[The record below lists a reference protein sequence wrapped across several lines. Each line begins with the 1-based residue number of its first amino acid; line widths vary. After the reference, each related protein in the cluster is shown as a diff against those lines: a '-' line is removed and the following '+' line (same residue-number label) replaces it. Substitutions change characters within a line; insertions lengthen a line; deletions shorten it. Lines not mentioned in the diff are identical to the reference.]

1 VAACASGSGTSRQRF
16 GLRRQSDRDDG
27 AFERTTGVPDPT
39 RAVRAKAVSPLCSAT
54 ALQDLAARRTFHG
67 QARSTFSVLVWLAL
81 VLATASARAAQPTNP
96 PIILTV
102 EGTNVF
108 IQRVGSRDWDPAYP
122 NQILA
127 ARDRGRTGIRSRTS
141 VRLSDLS
148 VMHIAERSEFE
159 IKPLPDPKVEAEFSL
174 FRGLLYLLNRDR
186 PGKHRFITPTATAA
200 TRGTEFTLEVEEA
213 TGRTLL
219 TVLEGEAELG
229 NSIGSVI
236 LASGEQ
242 GVAVPGQMPTKTAV
256 IDTTNIVQWCL
267 YYPGVLDLDELELAA
282 GEQLPIADSLTA
294 YRSGDLLRAVSG
306 YPADRT
312 PASDSEKVYLAA
324 LLLAVGNVTQA
335 EALFASMPAAT
346 TLNSRPARLANAL
359 RLVIATVKRR
369 SAPSDLG
376 PRASGAAPPLAT
388 ELLARS
394 YREQAGHRL
403 DDALASAKLAV
414 EKSPQFA
421 FGWARV
427 AELEFSQGRAKP
439 ALAALEKS
447 LVLAQRNA
455 QAIALKG
462 FLLSAQNRIREAIT
476 TFDQAIEIDG
486 GLGNAW
492 LGRGLCRIRQG
503 RAEEG
508 RFDLQVAATMEPQ
521 RSLLRSYLG
530 KAFSNAGDA
539 RHAEKELRLAREI
552 DAGDPTPLLYSALLL
567 QQQNRINEGVRDL
580 QQSQAL
586 NENRALYRSQ
596 LLLDQDR
603 AVRGANLANL
613 YRDAGMI
620 DVSVREAGR
629 AVSADY
635 ANSSAHLFLANSF
648 NELRDPRRVNQR
660 YETAWFSE
668 YLVGNLLAPVGAGAL
683 SQTVSQQE
691 YSKLFEQD
699 RFGIVNDTTYAS
711 HGQWIQNAAQFGTF
725 GNLSYA
731 AEVFY
736 NTDNGWRPNN
746 DWEQLS
752 TALTLKYQITAQ
764 DSVYVRAS
772 YETVES
778 GDPAQYYKRSESNP
792 VLRLEETQ
800 EPFVIAGYHH
810 EWRPGVHTLLLAGRF
825 DDTLRAS
832 NPTNRVLFFNRL
844 LGPISSVSPL
854 PYDQSYRD
862 NQVLYAVEAQ
872 QIWRHRDHTFLAGA
886 RFQAGDHDTRNAQNP
901 YGPPVVFPIDQ
912 SFENDLQRQTYY
924 LYDQWQFWPT
934 LTLVGGVSYD
944 RVEFPENFRYG
955 PISDAEETRDQVSP
969 KAGVVFTPF
978 KDTTIRGAYFR
989 SLGGVSIDQSVRL
1002 EPSQV
1007 AGFNQAYRSLIPESV
1022 AGDNSA
1028 PTFDTWAFSIEQ
1040 KLGRGTFLGVS
1051 AEIHASEVK
1060 RRVGVIEFR
1069 PPPVP
1074 GPALFAET
1082 TRERLDYNERSLAV
1096 TFNQLLSDEWSIG
1109 AAYRISKADLEDTF
1123 PDVPASAAIAP
1134 GFQLNQNV
1142 EAVLQQVYLSAFY
1155 NHPSGFFG
1163 GASGIWNLQSNQ
1175 GYSPDKPGDD
1185 FWQFNVEAGW
1195 RFLRRRLEAR
1205 VALLNITDRDYRLNP
1220 LNLTSE
1226 LPHGREIVTSL
1237 RFNF

>member
-1 VAACASGSGTSRQRF
+1 LNIAGTTWKSCSLRWFLGVALFIPSWLSAQ
-16 GLRRQSDRDDG
+16 
-27 AFERTTGVPDPT
+27 EN
-39 RAVRAKAVSPLCSAT
+39 AVRP
-54 ALQDLAARRTFHG
+54 Q
-67 QARSTFSVLVWLAL
+67 
-81 VLATASARAAQPTNP
+81 TNP
-96 PIILTV
+96 PIVLAV

-108 IQRVGSRDWDPAYP
+108 IQRFRSNTWESAYP

-127 ARDRGRTGIRSRTS
+127 AKDRGRTGIRSRTS

-148 VMHIAERSEFE
+148 VMHIGERSEFE
-159 IKPLPDPKVEAEFSL
+159 IQPLPDSKVEAEFSL

-200 TRGTEFTLEVEEA
+200 TRGTEFTLEVDEA

-219 TVLEGEAELG
+219 TVLEGEAVLS
-229 NSIGSVI
+229 NTVGSVI
-236 LASGEQ
+236 IASGEQ
-242 GVAVPGQMPTKTAV
+242 AMANLGQMPTKTAV
-256 IDTTNIVQWCL
+256 IDTTNVVQWCL
-267 YYPGVLDLDELELAA
+267 YYPGILDLDELGLTPA
-282 GEQLPIADSLTA
+282 EQIPIAASIAA
-294 YRSGDLLRAVSG
+294 YRSGDLLRAVSA
-306 YPADRT
+306 YPADRV
-312 PASDSEKVYLAA
+312 PVSDAEKVYLAA
-324 LLLAVGNVTQA
+324 LLLAVGQVTQA
-335 EALFASMPAAT
+335 EAL
-346 TLNSRPARLANAL
+346 LNSVPSFATSSSLPARLSRSL

-369 SAPSDLG
+369 
-376 PRASGAAPPLAT
+376 ASSSTLNSQLSTPLAT
-388 ELLARS
+388 ELLAKS
-394 YREQAGHRL
+394 YQQQSDLNLE
-403 DDALASAKLAV
+403 DALASAELAV
-414 EKSPQFA
+414 QKSPQFA
-421 FGWARV
+421 FGWTRV
-427 AELEFSQGRAKP
+427 AELKFSQGRINP
-439 ALAALEKS
+439 ALPALEKS
-447 LVLAQRNA
+447 LALAPRNA

-462 FLLSAQNRIREAIT
+462 FLRAAQNRIHEAST
-476 TFDQAIEIDG
+476 LFDQAIEIDG

-492 LGRGLCRIRQG
+492 LGRGLCRIRLG
-503 RAEEG
+503 HAEEG
-508 RFDLQVAATMEPQ
+508 RFDLQVAAAMEPQ

-539 RHAEKELRLAREI
+539 RHAEKELRLARDI

-580 QQSQAL
+580 QESQGL
-586 NENRALYRSQ
+586 NENRALYRSR
-596 LLLDQDR
+596 LLIDQDR

-613 YRDAGMI
+613 YRDAGMT
-620 DVSVREAGR
+620 DVSVREASR

-635 ANSSAHLFLANSF
+635 ANYSAHLFLANSF
-648 NELRDPRRVNQR
+648 NELRDPKRVNQR

-668 YLVGNLLAPVGAGAL
+668 YLVGNLLAPVGGGAL

-699 RFGIVNDTTYAS
+699 RFGIVNDTTYAT
-711 HGQWIQNAAQFGTF
+711 HGQWIQNAAQFGTY

-736 NTDNGWRPNN
+736 NKDNGWRPNN
-746 DWEQLS
+746 DWEQLF

-772 YETVES
+772 YENVES

-792 VLRLEETQ
+792 LLRLEETQ
-800 EPFVIAGYHH
+800 EPFAIAGYHH

-825 DDTLRAS
+825 DDTLHAS

-844 LGPISSVSPL
+844 LGPITSVAPL

-862 NQVLYAVEAQ
+862 EQVLYAVEAQ
-872 QIWRHRDHTFLAGA
+872 QIWQQGDHTFVGGG
-886 RFQAGDHDTRNAQNP
+886 RFQTSEHSTHNMQQPSGS
-901 YGPPVVFPIDQ
+901 PVNFPIDQ
-912 SFENDLQRQTYY
+912 DFSTDLQRQTYY

-944 RVEFPENFRYG
+944 RVKFPENFRYG
-955 PISDAEETRDQVSP
+955 PISDGEETRDQVSP

-978 KDTTIRGAYFR
+978 KETTVRAAYFR
-989 SLGGVSIDQSVRL
+989 SLGGVSLDQSVRL

-1028 PTFDTWAFSIEQ
+1028 PTFDTWALSLEQ
-1040 KLGRGTFLGVS
+1040 KIGRGTFLGVS
-1051 AEIHASEVK
+1051 GEILSSEVK
-1060 RRVGVIEFR
+1060 RKVGVIEARF
-1069 PPPVP
+1069 PPVP

-1082 TRERLDYNERSLAV
+1082 TREHLDYRERSLTL
-1096 TFNQLLSDEWSIG
+1096 TFNQLLNDEWSIG
-1109 AAYRISKADLEDTF
+1109 AAYRISKADLGDSY
-1123 PDVPASAAIAP
+1123 PDVPASAALAP

-1142 EAVLQQVYLSAFY
+1142 EGVLQQIHLSALY
-1155 NHPSGFFG
+1155 NHPSGFFA

-1195 RFLRRRLEAR
+1195 RFFRRRLEAR
-1205 VALLNITDRDYRLNP
+1205 VAVLNLTDRDYRLNP

-1226 LPHGREIVTSL
+1226 LPHGREVVTSL